1 MRKIFAIILFSAALA
16 QATAQAENF
25 TIYSPNFKNGDTF
38 TKNNEFGG
46 FGCNQV
52 LLGPYDICSSNAN
65 RFDGLNCNGKN
76 IAPTIKWDNPPDK
89 TRSFALTVYD
99 PDMPTGGGWWH
110 FVTYNIPRDIREVT
124 EGKVPKGAITITN
137 DSGTK
142 YYMGPCPP
150 AGDKPHRYI
159 FTVYALDTILDL
171 PPTTTPGLA
180 AYMINRHKLAAARM
194 FATYGRD
201 VTR

>member
-1 MRKIFAIILFSAALA
+1 MYKIFTIALLAVTLSQAIARADNFS
-16 QATAQAENF
+16 
-25 TIYSPNFKNGDTF
+25 IYSPDFKNGESL

-52 LLGPYDICSSNAN
+52 LLGPYDLCSSNGN

-76 IAPTIKWDNPPDK
+76 IAPTIKWDNPPNK

-99 PDMPTGGGWWH
+99 PDMPTGSGWWH
-110 FVTYNIPRDIREVT
+110 LVIYNIARDVREVVN
-124 EGKVPKGAITITN
+124 GRVPTGGIAITN

-150 AGDKPHRYI
+150 AGDKAHRYI
-159 FTVYALDTILDL
+159 FTVYALDSNLDL
-171 PPTTTPGLA
+171 PQTSTPGLTS
-180 AYMINRHKLAAARM
+180 YMINRHKLASATM
-194 FATYGRD
+194 TATYGR
-201 VTR
+201 